1 MSGKSNGKVTRRK
14 KPRRTRRSYSDELK
28 AEAVQMYLD
37 GHSAQSVV
45 NNLGL
50 SSTNVLYRWKDK
62 MLAESGPAATTLDSR
77 VRQLE
82 EELRRVERER
92 DILKKALAIFS
103 QRM

>member
-1 MSGKSNGKVTRRK
+1 MIKKTKRRAA
-14 KPRRTRRSYSDELK
+14 RRSYSDELK
-28 AEAVQMYLD
+28 AEAVQMLLD
-37 GHSAQSVV
+37 GHSAESVAA
-45 NNLGL
+45 NLGISAPNL
-50 SSTNVLYRWKDK
+50 LYRWKARI
-62 MLAESGPAATTLDSR
+62 LEQSGPAAASLESR